1 SNVVGTSEYEGKM
14 LPYISIKGKL
24 AQIQEETEEV
34 KDTAI
39 SNISL
44 QDIDGVEDHSLPN
57 LFDKNSIRA
66 YDSDFADKVF
76 EKIGRKTAETG
87 CYSNNIECKEGD
99 WFTRNDFGTGIV
111 VALDS
116 NGNILGDVA
125 NAAYQPT
132 VQITPSDPEK
142 YDFS

>member
-1 SNVVGTSEYEGKM
+1 RNLHYFPTRRSSDLDSSKIAKLEFTADKNTWVLISHSNVVGTSEYEGKM

-76 EKIGRKTAETG
+76 EKIGR
-87 CYSNNIECKEGD
+87 
-99 WFTRNDFGTGIV
+99 
-111 VALDS
+111 
-116 NGNILGDVA
+116 
-125 NAAYQPT
+125 
-132 VQITPSDPEK
+132 
-142 YDFS
+142 